1 MSVSVNV
8 VTWFTEHPP
17 SEHSVLN
24 RFNFHGSRHAGHR
37 LVVRT
42 EDETQLKKDDSW
54 GWKIIGFW
62 HVVLLA
68 WYWSMMSNIQKLYI
82 LVWNPWETPLSK
94 SFKVVRYFSSKERE
108 LKVRTWLKLSS
119 KISGNI
125 KLRRGLGPGWKGKGG
140 GTKSV
145 GAGGSWPGWD

>member
-1 MSVSVNV
+1 M
-8 VTWFTEHPP
+8 TAEGGKLLDFDTLFCW
-17 SEHSVLN
+17 
-24 RFNFHGSRHAGHR
+24 R
-37 LVVRT
+37 
-42 EDETQLKKDDSW
+42 D
-54 GWKIIGFW
+54 IGIW
-62 HVVLLA
+62 N
-68 WYWSMMSNIQKLYI
+68 MSNIQKLYI